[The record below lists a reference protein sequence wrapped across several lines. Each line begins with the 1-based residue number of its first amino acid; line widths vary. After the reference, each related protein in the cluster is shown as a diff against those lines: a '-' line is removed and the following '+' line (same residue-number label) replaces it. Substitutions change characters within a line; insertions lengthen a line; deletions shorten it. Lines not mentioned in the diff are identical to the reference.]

1 MPSIPGILAD
11 GVEALPD
18 EVPIGVDNPNGDI
31 GECTHFH
38 NSKFASTA
46 LTYDT
51 HCHSHITVSVL
62 SQLCMFKSP
71 PASLNSPPS
80 SFCAV
85 LCGPFRAFC
94 GRFVEYSQF

>member
-1 MPSIPGILAD
+1 MCTDCRRGPKAGGHAIHPFAVGALTFLKGGHASAGILVD

-18 EVPIGVDNPNGDI
+18 EVPIGVDHPNGDI

-38 NSKFASTA
+38 TSKFASTA

-71 PASLNSPPS
+71 
-80 SFCAV
+80 
-85 LCGPFRAFC
+85 R
-94 GRFVEYSQF
+94 RR

>member
-1 MPSIPGILAD
+1 MCTDCWRGPKAGGHAIHPFAVGALTFFNRGHASAGILVD
-11 GVEALPD
+11 GVEALTH
-18 EVPIGVDNPNGDI
+18 EVPIGVDHPNGDI

-62 SQLCMFKSP
+62 SQLCMFKRP
-71 PASLNSPPS
+71 PA
-80 SFCAV
+80 C
-85 LCGPFRAFC
+85 
-94 GRFVEYSQF
+94 